1 MGAELC
7 KRDPE
12 LAAGELGGGMIEI
25 PEYVDGCFH
34 LFRIKNDES
43 KDYPE
48 EYLEDTKMDI
58 WFREISVFDKTK
70 YEFEQGGKEVT
81 MKIRIMQYKGIDS
94 KCVCLIDGRQH
105 LVYNAAHVKDKYGF
119 PETELTLIR
128 PEGEWEIHD
137 ES

>member
-1 MGAELC
+1 
-7 KRDPE
+7 
-12 LAAGELGGGMIEI
+12 MIEI
-25 PEYVDGCFH
+25 PEYVDGCFR
-34 LFRIKNDES
+34 LFWIKNDTS

-81 MKIRIMQYKGIDS
+81 MKLRIMQYKGIDS

-105 LVYNAAHVKDKYGF
+105 LVYNATHVKDKYGF

-128 PEGEWEIHD
+128 PEGEWKIND
-137 ES
+137 KS